1 MNYLNGELE
10 PLKGD
15 PMDRREELDREFTVL
30 TLKAIELDAKL
41 KSLESTIDRLS
52 INEKMK
58 SYIYSDKKVKEY
70 IELEEGKRK
79 VQNRKQEVIRDLNQL
94 LTIKNDAHHLL
105 SHMLQ

>member
-1 MNYLNGELE
+1 
-10 PLKGD
+10 
-15 PMDRREELDREFTVL
+15 MDRREELDREFTVL